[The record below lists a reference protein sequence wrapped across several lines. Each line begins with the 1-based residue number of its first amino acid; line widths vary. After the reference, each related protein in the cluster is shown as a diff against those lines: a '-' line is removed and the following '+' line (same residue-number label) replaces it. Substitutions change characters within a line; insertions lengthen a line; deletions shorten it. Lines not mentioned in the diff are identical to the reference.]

1 MTYYNTET
9 SALKSRFSSRQD
21 MSMKNNHFSSSKIAG
36 MQQGYYMR
44 NYSSPAAIHADADSV
59 DLHLLAAAHNLLMQ
73 KNYNL
78 QQASSW
84 SSSDAAAAVLEHRS
98 WRRQQ
103 QQQQLGS
110 SMQITSRDDGEY
122 NQWQQVQQLVDH
134 TKAGC
139 LLPYAEGGSTMSSLL
154 AVSTSSSSPST
165 AATQLGH
172 SSCGSRP
179 GAHHHMIRPE
189 AAAAGTMSMMM
200 NIRDDQQLL
209 GHRINGCNNVD
220 NRSGAA
226 VPFSLGS
233 PSKISH
239 QPAAAADGHLLHM
252 EKLLQLHHPGSS
264 SCWSTDLRPR
274 GGDLTLIDPSS
285 KLAGLAGDVELATSS
300 THCGL
305 AQVSS
310 RDGPALNAVDQQT
323 SSFGSGGGGDQYPS
337 SQAAHDQQPVSF
349 LTDSPESRS
358 ARRSRSEG
366 GQQAADNDQI
376 ISYGCNLSRTSS
388 STVAGVKIEGVNS
401 GGLDVTSW
409 ANSTTVAAQQL
420 QVRVISDDESKERLP
435 CGTGSSKLP
444 ASLEA
449 FEGERDKSS
458 AGADEAAA
466 PAGCENADPA
476 GIGIYAISSCCHGAA
491 TSTVAPE
498 KKRKNDVAV
507 TAPADDSARDRGSS
521 SLCQESTIQQQQQQQ
536 LVENDGS
543 TKPKR
548 LKLGNGAAAPRKT
561 TTQDQEA
568 LQRRHIRPPAK
579 GEAGSS
585 CCNEVDNS
593 DNDSISQGGGIMSM
607 QQQEEIMQNDPARR
621 KSLHQ
626 PLAAAAAAAD
636 LSACKQDYIHV
647 RARRGQATD
656 SHSLAER
663 VRREKINERM
673 KYLQDL
679 VPGCSKVTGKAVM
692 LDEIINYVQLLQR
705 QVEILSMR
713 LASVD
718 HSDSLFSQSHAN
730 LPQQPPTHG
739 FQPAGVFGANCSA
752 LDFRQ
757 ISLNGNLERGL
768 SRDDSVSTVTT
779 QLFQESCISSHVDAA
794 AAVTAI
800 EAHDHEIQRL
810 AKYSPDGDVAMHWT
824 NFHDIT
830 RPQLLSLTSWE
841 DEG

>member
-44 NYSSPAAIHADADSV
+44 NYSSPAATHADADSV
-59 DLHLLAAAHNLLMQ
+59 DLHLLAAARNLLMQ

-84 SSSDAAAAVLEHRS
+84 SSSDAAAAVLDHRS
-98 WRRQQ
+98 RWLQQQ

-220 NRSGAA
+220 NQSGAA
-226 VPFSLGS
+226 VPFSMGS

-239 QPAAAADGHLLHM
+239 QPPPPADGHLLHM
-252 EKLLQLHHPGSS
+252 EKLFQLHHAGSS

-285 KLAGLAGDVELATSS
+285 KLAGLAGDVDLATSS

-305 AQVSS
+305 AQLSS

-358 ARRSRSEG
+358 ARRSGSEG
-366 GQQAADNDQI
+366 GQQAADHDQI

-476 GIGIYAISSCCHGAA
+476 GIGIYAISSCCRGAA
-491 TSTVAPE
+491 TSTVAHE

-521 SLCQESTIQQQQQQQ
+521 SLCQESTIRQQ

-579 GEAGSS
+579 GEAASS
-585 CCNEVDNS
+585 CGNEVDNS

-626 PLAAAAAAAD
+626 PLAAAAAD

-663 VRREKINERM
+663 VATKT
-673 KYLQDL
+673 L
-679 VPGCSKVTGKAVM
+679 AVR
-692 LDEIINYVQLLQR
+692 LHQLLF
-705 QVEILSMR
+705 E
-713 LASVD
+713 A
-718 HSDSLFSQSHAN
+718 
-730 LPQQPPTHG
+730 P
-739 FQPAGVFGANCSA
+739 
-752 LDFRQ
+752 
-757 ISLNGNLERGL
+757 
-768 SRDDSVSTVTT
+768 
-779 QLFQESCISSHVDAA
+779 ES
-794 AAVTAI
+794 
-800 EAHDHEIQRL
+800 
-810 AKYSPDGDVAMHWT
+810 
-824 NFHDIT
+824 
-830 RPQLLSLTSWE
+830 
-841 DEG
+841 

>member
-21 MSMKNNHFSSSKIAG
+21 MPMKNNHFSSSKIAG

-44 NYSSPAAIHADADSV
+44 NYPSPAATHADADSV

-103 QQQQLGS
+103 QQLGS

-122 NQWQQVQQLVDH
+122 NHWQQVQQLVDR

-165 AATQLGH
+165 AATQLRH

-189 AAAAGTMSMMM
+189 AAPAGTMSTMM

-226 VPFSLGS
+226 VPFSTGS

-239 QPAAAADGHLLHM
+239 QSAAAADGHLLHM
-252 EKLLQLHHPGSS
+252 EKLLQLHHAGSS

-285 KLAGLAGDVELATSS
+285 KLAGLAGDVELVKSS

-305 AQVSS
+305 AQLSS
-310 RDGPALNAVDQQT
+310 RDGPALNAVDQQA
-323 SSFGSGGGGDQYPS
+323 SSFGSGGGGDHYPS
-337 SQAAHDQQPVSF
+337 SQAGHDQQPVSF

-358 ARRSRSEG
+358 ARRSGSEG
-366 GQQAADNDQI
+366 GQQAADHDQI

-476 GIGIYAISSCCHGAA
+476 GIGIYAISSCCRGAA
-491 TSTVAPE
+491 TSTVIPE

-521 SLCQESTIQQQQQQQ
+521 SLCQESTIQQQ

-548 LKLGNGAAAPRKT
+548 LKLGNGAAAPMKT
-561 TTQDQEA
+561 GTQDQEA

-585 CCNEVDNS
+585 CGNEVDNS

-626 PLAAAAAAAD
+626 PLAAAAAD

-663 VRREKINERM
+663 VATKT
-673 KYLQDL
+673 L
-679 VPGCSKVTGKAVM
+679 AVR
-692 LDEIINYVQLLQR
+692 LHQLLF
-705 QVEILSMR
+705 E
-713 LASVD
+713 A
-718 HSDSLFSQSHAN
+718 
-730 LPQQPPTHG
+730 P
-739 FQPAGVFGANCSA
+739 
-752 LDFRQ
+752 
-757 ISLNGNLERGL
+757 
-768 SRDDSVSTVTT
+768 
-779 QLFQESCISSHVDAA
+779 ES
-794 AAVTAI
+794 
-800 EAHDHEIQRL
+800 
-810 AKYSPDGDVAMHWT
+810 
-824 NFHDIT
+824 
-830 RPQLLSLTSWE
+830 
-841 DEG
+841 

>member
-21 MSMKNNHFSSSKIAG
+21 MPMKNNHFSSSKIAG

-44 NYSSPAAIHADADSV
+44 NYPSPAATHADADSV

-103 QQQQLGS
+103 QQLGS

-122 NQWQQVQQLVDH
+122 NHWQQVQQLVDR

-165 AATQLGH
+165 AATQLRH

-189 AAAAGTMSMMM
+189 AAPAGTMSTMM

-226 VPFSLGS
+226 VPFSTGS

-239 QPAAAADGHLLHM
+239 QSAAAADGHLLHM
-252 EKLLQLHHPGSS
+252 EKLLQLHHAGSS

-285 KLAGLAGDVELATSS
+285 KLAGLAGDVELVKSS

-305 AQVSS
+305 AQLSS
-310 RDGPALNAVDQQT
+310 RDGPALNAVDQQA
-323 SSFGSGGGGDQYPS
+323 SSFGSGGGGDHYPS
-337 SQAAHDQQPVSF
+337 SQAGHDQQPVSF

-358 ARRSRSEG
+358 ARRSGSEG
-366 GQQAADNDQI
+366 GQQAADHDQI

-476 GIGIYAISSCCHGAA
+476 GIGIYAISSCCRGAA
-491 TSTVAPE
+491 TSTVVPE

-521 SLCQESTIQQQQQQQ
+521 SLCQESTIQQQ

-548 LKLGNGAAAPRKT
+548 LKLGNGAAAPMKT
-561 TTQDQEA
+561 GTQDQEA

-585 CCNEVDNS
+585 CGNEVDNS

-626 PLAAAAAAAD
+626 PLAAAAAD

-663 VRREKINERM
+663 VATKT
-673 KYLQDL
+673 L
-679 VPGCSKVTGKAVM
+679 AVR
-692 LDEIINYVQLLQR
+692 LHQLLF
-705 QVEILSMR
+705 E
-713 LASVD
+713 A
-718 HSDSLFSQSHAN
+718 
-730 LPQQPPTHG
+730 P
-739 FQPAGVFGANCSA
+739 
-752 LDFRQ
+752 
-757 ISLNGNLERGL
+757 
-768 SRDDSVSTVTT
+768 
-779 QLFQESCISSHVDAA
+779 ES
-794 AAVTAI
+794 
-800 EAHDHEIQRL
+800 
-810 AKYSPDGDVAMHWT
+810 
-824 NFHDIT
+824 
-830 RPQLLSLTSWE
+830 
-841 DEG
+841 

>member
-1 MTYYNTET
+1 
-9 SALKSRFSSRQD
+9 
-21 MSMKNNHFSSSKIAG
+21 MS
-36 MQQGYYMR
+36 
-44 NYSSPAAIHADADSV
+44 
-59 DLHLLAAAHNLLMQ
+59 
-73 KNYNL
+73 
-78 QQASSW
+78 
-84 SSSDAAAAVLEHRS
+84 
-98 WRRQQ
+98 
-103 QQQQLGS
+103 
-110 SMQITSRDDGEY
+110 T
-122 NQWQQVQQLVDH
+122 
-134 TKAGC
+134 
-139 LLPYAEGGSTMSSLL
+139 
-154 AVSTSSSSPST
+154 
-165 AATQLGH
+165 
-172 SSCGSRP
+172 
-179 GAHHHMIRPE
+179 
-189 AAAAGTMSMMM
+189 MM

-226 VPFSLGS
+226 VPFSTGS

-239 QPAAAADGHLLHM
+239 QSAAAADGHLLHM
-252 EKLLQLHHPGSS
+252 EKLLQLHHAGSS

-285 KLAGLAGDVELATSS
+285 KLAGLAGDVELVTSS

-305 AQVSS
+305 AQLSS
-310 RDGPALNAVDQQT
+310 RDGPGLNAVDQQT
-323 SSFGSGGGGDQYPS
+323 SSFGSGGGGDHYPS

-358 ARRSRSEG
+358 ARRSGSEG
-366 GQQAADNDQI
+366 GQQAADHDQI

-476 GIGIYAISSCCHGAA
+476 GIGIYAISSCCRGAA
-491 TSTVAPE
+491 TSTVVPE

-521 SLCQESTIQQQQQQQ
+521 SLCQESTIQQQ

-548 LKLGNGAAAPRKT
+548 LKLGNGAAAPMKT
-561 TTQDQEA
+561 GTQDQEA

-585 CCNEVDNS
+585 CGNEVDNS

-626 PLAAAAAAAD
+626 PLAAAAAD
-636 LSACKQDYIHV
+636 PSACKQDYIHV

-663 VRREKINERM
+663 VATKT
-673 KYLQDL
+673 L
-679 VPGCSKVTGKAVM
+679 AV
-692 LDEIINYVQLLQR
+692 
-705 QVEILSMR
+705 R
-713 LASVD
+713 L
-718 HSDSLFSQSHAN
+718 H
-730 LPQQPPTHG
+730 
-739 FQPAGVFGANCSA
+739 
-752 LDFRQ
+752 
-757 ISLNGNLERGL
+757 
-768 SRDDSVSTVTT
+768 
-779 QLFQESCISSHVDAA
+779 QLFEAPES
-794 AAVTAI
+794 
-800 EAHDHEIQRL
+800 
-810 AKYSPDGDVAMHWT
+810 
-824 NFHDIT
+824 
-830 RPQLLSLTSWE
+830 
-841 DEG
+841 

>member
-21 MSMKNNHFSSSKIAG
+21 MPMKNNHFSSSKIAG
-36 MQQGYYMR
+36 MQHGYYMR
-44 NYSSPAAIHADADSV
+44 NYPLPAATHADADSV

-103 QQQQLGS
+103 QQLGS

-122 NQWQQVQQLVDH
+122 NHWQQVQQLVDR

-165 AATQLGH
+165 AATQLRH

-189 AAAAGTMSMMM
+189 AAPAGTMSTMM

-226 VPFSLGS
+226 VPFSTGS

-239 QPAAAADGHLLHM
+239 QSAAAADGHLLHM
-252 EKLLQLHHPGSS
+252 EKLLQLHHAGSS

-285 KLAGLAGDVELATSS
+285 KLAGLAGDVELVKSS

-305 AQVSS
+305 AQLSS
-310 RDGPALNAVDQQT
+310 RDGPALNAVDQQA
-323 SSFGSGGGGDQYPS
+323 SSFGSGGGGDHYPS
-337 SQAAHDQQPVSF
+337 SQAGHDQQPVSF

-358 ARRSRSEG
+358 ARRSGSEG
-366 GQQAADNDQI
+366 GQQAADHDQI

-476 GIGIYAISSCCHGAA
+476 GIGIYAISSCCRGAA
-491 TSTVAPE
+491 TSTVVPE

-521 SLCQESTIQQQQQQQ
+521 SLCQESTIQQQ

-548 LKLGNGAAAPRKT
+548 LKLGNGAAAPMKT
-561 TTQDQEA
+561 GTQDQEA

-585 CCNEVDNS
+585 CGNEVDNS

-607 QQQEEIMQNDPARR
+607 QQQEEIVQNDPARR

-626 PLAAAAAAAD
+626 PLAAAAAD

-663 VRREKINERM
+663 VATKT
-673 KYLQDL
+673 L
-679 VPGCSKVTGKAVM
+679 AVR
-692 LDEIINYVQLLQR
+692 LHQLLF
-705 QVEILSMR
+705 E
-713 LASVD
+713 A
-718 HSDSLFSQSHAN
+718 
-730 LPQQPPTHG
+730 P
-739 FQPAGVFGANCSA
+739 
-752 LDFRQ
+752 
-757 ISLNGNLERGL
+757 
-768 SRDDSVSTVTT
+768 
-779 QLFQESCISSHVDAA
+779 ES
-794 AAVTAI
+794 
-800 EAHDHEIQRL
+800 
-810 AKYSPDGDVAMHWT
+810 
-824 NFHDIT
+824 
-830 RPQLLSLTSWE
+830 
-841 DEG
+841 

>member
-21 MSMKNNHFSSSKIAG
+21 MPMKNNHFSSSKIAG

-44 NYSSPAAIHADADSV
+44 NYPSPAATHADADSV

-103 QQQQLGS
+103 QQLGS

-122 NQWQQVQQLVDH
+122 NHWQQVQQLVDR

-165 AATQLGH
+165 AATQLRH

-189 AAAAGTMSMMM
+189 AAPAGTMSTMM

-226 VPFSLGS
+226 VPFSTGS

-239 QPAAAADGHLLHM
+239 QSAAAADGHLLHM
-252 EKLLQLHHPGSS
+252 EKLLQLHHAGSS

-285 KLAGLAGDVELATSS
+285 KLAGLAGDVELVKSS

-305 AQVSS
+305 AQLSS
-310 RDGPALNAVDQQT
+310 RDGPALNAVDQQA
-323 SSFGSGGGGDQYPS
+323 SSFGSGGGGDHYPS
-337 SQAAHDQQPVSF
+337 SQAGHDQQPVSF

-358 ARRSRSEG
+358 ARRSGSEG
-366 GQQAADNDQI
+366 GQQAADHDQI

-476 GIGIYAISSCCHGAA
+476 GIGIYAISSCCRGAA
-491 TSTVAPE
+491 TSTVVPE

-521 SLCQESTIQQQQQQQ
+521 SLCQESTIQQQ

-548 LKLGNGAAAPRKT
+548 LKLGNGAAAPMKT
-561 TTQDQEA
+561 GTQDQEA

-585 CCNEVDNS
+585 CGNEVDNS

-607 QQQEEIMQNDPARR
+607 QQQEEIVQNDPARR

-626 PLAAAAAAAD
+626 PLAAAAAD

-663 VRREKINERM
+663 VATKT
-673 KYLQDL
+673 L
-679 VPGCSKVTGKAVM
+679 AVR
-692 LDEIINYVQLLQR
+692 LHQLLF
-705 QVEILSMR
+705 E
-713 LASVD
+713 A
-718 HSDSLFSQSHAN
+718 
-730 LPQQPPTHG
+730 P
-739 FQPAGVFGANCSA
+739 
-752 LDFRQ
+752 
-757 ISLNGNLERGL
+757 
-768 SRDDSVSTVTT
+768 
-779 QLFQESCISSHVDAA
+779 ES
-794 AAVTAI
+794 
-800 EAHDHEIQRL
+800 
-810 AKYSPDGDVAMHWT
+810 
-824 NFHDIT
+824 
-830 RPQLLSLTSWE
+830 
-841 DEG
+841 

>member
-1 MTYYNTET
+1 
-9 SALKSRFSSRQD
+9 
-21 MSMKNNHFSSSKIAG
+21 MKNNHFSSSKIAG

-44 NYSSPAAIHADADSV
+44 NYPSPAATHADADSV

-103 QQQQLGS
+103 QQLGS

-122 NQWQQVQQLVDH
+122 NHWQQVQQLVDR

-165 AATQLGH
+165 AATQLRH

-189 AAAAGTMSMMM
+189 AAPAGTMSTMM

-226 VPFSLGS
+226 VPFSTGS

-239 QPAAAADGHLLHM
+239 QSAAAADGHLLHM
-252 EKLLQLHHPGSS
+252 EKLLQLHHAGSS

-285 KLAGLAGDVELATSS
+285 KLAGLAGDVELVKSS

-305 AQVSS
+305 AQLSS
-310 RDGPALNAVDQQT
+310 RDGPALNAVDQQA
-323 SSFGSGGGGDQYPS
+323 SSFGSGGGGDHYPS
-337 SQAAHDQQPVSF
+337 SQAGHDQQPVSF

-358 ARRSRSEG
+358 ARRSGSEG
-366 GQQAADNDQI
+366 GQQAADHDQI

-476 GIGIYAISSCCHGAA
+476 GIGIYAISSCCRGAA
-491 TSTVAPE
+491 TSTVVPE

-521 SLCQESTIQQQQQQQ
+521 SLCQESTIQQQ

-548 LKLGNGAAAPRKT
+548 LKLGNGAAAPMKT
-561 TTQDQEA
+561 GTQDQEA

-585 CCNEVDNS
+585 CGNEVDNS

-626 PLAAAAAAAD
+626 PLAAAAAD

-663 VRREKINERM
+663 VATKT
-673 KYLQDL
+673 L
-679 VPGCSKVTGKAVM
+679 AVR
-692 LDEIINYVQLLQR
+692 LHQLLF
-705 QVEILSMR
+705 E
-713 LASVD
+713 A
-718 HSDSLFSQSHAN
+718 
-730 LPQQPPTHG
+730 P
-739 FQPAGVFGANCSA
+739 
-752 LDFRQ
+752 
-757 ISLNGNLERGL
+757 
-768 SRDDSVSTVTT
+768 
-779 QLFQESCISSHVDAA
+779 ES
-794 AAVTAI
+794 
-800 EAHDHEIQRL
+800 
-810 AKYSPDGDVAMHWT
+810 
-824 NFHDIT
+824 
-830 RPQLLSLTSWE
+830 
-841 DEG
+841 

>member
-9 SALKSRFSSRQD
+9 FALKSRFSSRQD
-21 MSMKNNHFSSSKIAG
+21 MPMKNNHFSSSKIAG

-44 NYSSPAAIHADADSV
+44 NYPSPAATHADADSV

-103 QQQQLGS
+103 QQLGS

-122 NQWQQVQQLVDH
+122 NHWQQVQQLVDR

-165 AATQLGH
+165 AATQLRH

-189 AAAAGTMSMMM
+189 AAPAGTMSTMM

-226 VPFSLGS
+226 VPFSTGS

-239 QPAAAADGHLLHM
+239 QSAAAADGHLLHM
-252 EKLLQLHHPGSS
+252 EKLLQLHHAGSS

-285 KLAGLAGDVELATSS
+285 KLAGLAGDVELVKSS

-305 AQVSS
+305 AQLSS
-310 RDGPALNAVDQQT
+310 RDGPALNAVDQQA
-323 SSFGSGGGGDQYPS
+323 SSFGSGGGGDHYPS
-337 SQAAHDQQPVSF
+337 SQAGHDQQPVSF

-358 ARRSRSEG
+358 ARRSGSEG
-366 GQQAADNDQI
+366 GQQAADHDQI

-476 GIGIYAISSCCHGAA
+476 GIGIYAISSCCRGAA
-491 TSTVAPE
+491 TSTVVPE

-521 SLCQESTIQQQQQQQ
+521 SLCQESTIQQQ

-548 LKLGNGAAAPRKT
+548 LKLGNGAAAPMKT
-561 TTQDQEA
+561 GTQDQEA

-585 CCNEVDNS
+585 CGNEVDNS

-626 PLAAAAAAAD
+626 PLAAAAAD

-663 VRREKINERM
+663 VATKT
-673 KYLQDL
+673 L
-679 VPGCSKVTGKAVM
+679 AVR
-692 LDEIINYVQLLQR
+692 LHQLLF
-705 QVEILSMR
+705 E
-713 LASVD
+713 A
-718 HSDSLFSQSHAN
+718 
-730 LPQQPPTHG
+730 P
-739 FQPAGVFGANCSA
+739 
-752 LDFRQ
+752 
-757 ISLNGNLERGL
+757 
-768 SRDDSVSTVTT
+768 
-779 QLFQESCISSHVDAA
+779 ES
-794 AAVTAI
+794 
-800 EAHDHEIQRL
+800 
-810 AKYSPDGDVAMHWT
+810 
-824 NFHDIT
+824 
-830 RPQLLSLTSWE
+830 
-841 DEG
+841 

>member
-1 MTYYNTET
+1 MEVVGNNSMTYYNTES
-9 SALKSRFSSRQD
+9 SALQSRFSSCQD

-44 NYSSPAAIHADADSV
+44 NYSSPAATPADADSV
-59 DLHLLAAAHNLLMQ
+59 DLHFLAAAQNSLMQ

-78 QQASSW
+78 QQATSW

-139 LLPYAEGGSTMSSLL
+139 LLPYAEGGSTMSPLL

-189 AAAAGTMSMMM
+189 AAGTMSMMM

-220 NRSGAA
+220 NQSGAA
-226 VPFSLGS
+226 VPFSMAS

-239 QPAAAADGHLLHM
+239 QPAAADGHLLHM
-252 EKLLQLHHPGSS
+252 EKLSQLHHAGSS
-264 SCWSTDLRPR
+264 SCRSTDLRPR
-274 GGDLTLIDPSS
+274 GGDLTLIDRSS

-305 AQVSS
+305 AQLSS
-310 RDGPALNAVDQQT
+310 RDGPVLNAVDQQT
-323 SSFGSGGGGDQYPS
+323 TSFGSGGGGDQYPS
-337 SQAAHDQQPVSF
+337 SQAAHDQQPISF

-358 ARRSRSEG
+358 ARRSGSEG
-366 GQQAADNDQI
+366 GQQAADRDQI

-401 GGLDVTSW
+401 GGLDATSW

-476 GIGIYAISSCCHGAA
+476 GIGIYAISSCCRGAA
-491 TSTVAPE
+491 TSIVAPE

-521 SLCQESTIQQQQQQQ
+521 SLCQESTIQQQQQQ

-568 LQRRHIRPPAK
+568 LQRRHIRPPPK

-626 PLAAAAAAAD
+626 PLAAAAAD

-663 VRREKINERM
+663 VATKT
-673 KYLQDL
+673 L
-679 VPGCSKVTGKAVM
+679 A
-692 LDEIINYVQLLQR
+692 VQL
-705 QVEILSMR
+705 
-713 LASVD
+713 
-718 HSDSLFSQSHAN
+718 H
-730 LPQQPPTHG
+730 
-739 FQPAGVFGANCSA
+739 
-752 LDFRQ
+752 
-757 ISLNGNLERGL
+757 
-768 SRDDSVSTVTT
+768 
-779 QLFQESCISSHVDAA
+779 
-794 AAVTAI
+794 
-800 EAHDHEIQRL
+800 
-810 AKYSPDGDVAMHWT
+810 
-824 NFHDIT
+824 
-830 RPQLLSLTSWE
+830 QLLFEAPES
-841 DEG
+841 